1 MVSYNEIITEYSA
14 SLSDQVLI
22 VFAASLIAIGL
33 FSMFFLMLLNNKI
46 KIGFWSGL
54 GLTAAGAGIVVAFQ
68 YYTGLIDWV
77 ILGLTGISV
86 YAALFVYGMIAMVA
100 VVIWNLIATRGKTA
114 VR

>member
-1 MVSYNEIITEYSA
+1 MVSYEEIITEYSA
-14 SLSDQVLI
+14 SVPDQVFI

-33 FSMFFLMLLNNKI
+33 FSMFFLMLLNNKM
-46 KIGFWSGL
+46 KLGFWSGL
-54 GLTAAGAGIVVAFQ
+54 GLTAAGAGVVVAFQ

-77 ILGLTGISV
+77 MLGLNGTSS

-100 VVIWNLIATRGKTA
+100 VMIWNFISSRGKTV